1 LQERSASQMNQG
13 LSALNSAEIDSRL
26 LTRMSASSSVAAEN
40 VGVEKSTLSIP
51 SADTSSY
58 FNGFEEADIEQLA
71 NQDIL
76 QAEHLISVISASPLN
91 GDISVQVGEVELQT
105 DLDNMLLEAVE
116 DAPTQ
121 VMNDRIHVSAEH
133 FIRFFAQV
141 NVIRNRNAARMT
153 DQVFQLEVMR
163 WVSTGNS
170 RDFPT
175 RFLFCCPR
183 KEWGCNFSA
192 RVMEKLDI
200 HVISC
205 KISNEEPFKQ
215 KELFLQ
221 CRKAGCSKSFSSI
234 ATRGTHE
241 REHDWVRRQCTR
253 GCIDGKWFETKT
265 GWDHHQTVA
274 HDDDWNAET
283 TCSYPRCL
291 REAVFTTRQAYRCH
305 LKITH
310 KLRGQ
315 ELKPYI
321 IAPTHRGTPFGQQSC
336 PHPDCTSS
344 NIQRTRRALEAHLRT
359 RRIGGH
365 SLPVEEATSMVDEL
379 MK

>member
-1 LQERSASQMNQG
+1 MRERSASQINEG
-13 LSALNSAEIDSRL
+13 FSAPDNVRTDRRL
-26 LTRMSASSSVAAEN
+26 LTKMLTSRNGAGA
-40 VGVEKSTLSIP
+40 KKPIQSIVRH
-51 SADTSSY
+51 DEL
-58 FNGFEEADIEQLA
+58 FNIDGFEDGGVKQVLSQPDI
-71 NQDIL
+71 I
-76 QAEHLISVISASPLN
+76 QAEHLVSVISCTSM
-91 GDISVQVGEVELQT
+91 DEEMTVQVGEE
-105 DLDNMLLEAVE
+105 DLNSQANLDSMLLEALE
-116 DAPTQ
+116 DVPIQAQ
-121 VMNDRIHVSAEH
+121 DNRIHVPAEH

-141 NVIRNRNAARMT
+141 NVIRNRNAARTT
-153 DQVFQLEVMR
+153 DQDFQLEAMR

-192 RVMEKLDI
+192 RVLEKLDI
-200 HVISC
+200 HIISC

-253 GCIDGKWFETKT
+253 GCIDRKWFETKT
-265 GWDHHQTVA
+265 GWDHHQAVA
-274 HDDDWNAET
+274 HDDDWNSET

-291 REAVFTTRQAYRCH
+291 REAVFATRQAYRCH

-315 ELKPYI
+315 ELKQYI

-336 PHPDCTSS
+336 PHPDCTRS
-344 NIQRTRRALEAHLRT
+344 NIQRTRRALEAHLKT

-365 SLPVEEATSMVDEL
+365 SLTAEEARKVVDEL
-379 MK
+379 TK